1 MTIPM
6 WSQALSWD
14 QLMTFCDA
22 RFGACYGHKLSIERG
37 PKSANSR
44 LMHRSSSVLR
54 NECKHLLIEGLG
66 VLNLHLMRCRR
77 NRCTFY
83 AR

>member
-1 MTIPM
+1 VPVEEPSTA
-6 WSQALSWD
+6 SNSEV
-14 QLMTFCDA
+14 DA
-22 RFGACYGHKLSIERG
+22 RIGEVCFAPINGLRQSGLSG

-44 LMHRSSSVLR
+44 LMHRSSLVLC

-66 VLNLHLMRCRR
+66 ILNLHLMRCRR
-77 NRCTFY
+77 YRCTFY